1 MTVDAPA
8 AKLKAADF
16 TSDQETRWCP
26 GCGDYAILAQM
37 QKVLPALGIPRENL
51 VFVSGSA
58 GRHPDTGQYPEGGI
72 KEQTKQTLE
81 NIKAVLEEA
90 GTSLDNVLKVT
101 AFLKDLDDRPGFNE
115 VYSSYFPADQPA
127 RTALGAGALGEGML
141 VEIEAIACIPD

>member
-1 MTVDAPA
+1 MTKKKIIKTTRAPSPTA
-8 AKLKAADF
+8 PLSQA
-16 TSDQETRWCP
+16 TRF
-26 GCGDYAILAQM
+26 G
-37 QKVLPALGIPRENL
+37 NL